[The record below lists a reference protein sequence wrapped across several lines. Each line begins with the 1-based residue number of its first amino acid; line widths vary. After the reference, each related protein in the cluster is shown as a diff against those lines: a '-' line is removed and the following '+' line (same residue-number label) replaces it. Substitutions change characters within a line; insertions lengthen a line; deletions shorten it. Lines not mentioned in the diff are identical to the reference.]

1 MRISDWSSDVCSSD
15 LKSHPELPSDDV
27 WAITGTDD
35 GAIWFGTYAG
45 GLYRLAS
52 DGRLQGFQ
60 HDPKRADSL
69 PGVIVIALAVD
80 TAGTLWLGTTA
91 GLARWNG
98 NAFTRIHTP
107 RISHP
112 ETITPPANAE
122 GTRQRAR

>member
-1 MRISDWSSDVCSSD
+1 MLDGSAHGFVRWQR
-15 LKSHPELPSDDV
+15 KSHPELHSDDV

-69 PGVIVIALAVD
+69 PGDIVIALAVD
-80 TAGTLWLGTTA
+80 TAGP
-91 GLARWNG
+91 LARKSVVSG
-98 NAFTRIHTP
+98 KGGSVRVGLGG
-107 RISHP
+107 R
-112 ETITPPANAE
+112 
-122 GTRQRAR
+122 

>member
-60 HDPKRADSL
+60 HDPKQADSL
-69 PGVIVIALAVD
+69 PGDIVIALAVD
-80 TAGTLWLGTTA
+80 TAGTPWVGTRA
-91 GLARWNG
+91 GLARLNG
-98 NAFTRIHTP
+98 NAFPRIDNAL
-107 RISHP
+107 ISHP
-112 ETITPPANAE
+112 GITRPPPTPP
-122 GTRQRAR
+122 GGFGHG